1 MDKRRESRTPKK
13 IKTRNKD
20 EEGEHTQERTHED
33 RKGWMRREK
42 RRERRG
48 EREVSRSAGWG
59 AAKMKGEL
67 APLGVSLRILSGFS
81 GFSGFPRCGEGR
93 DLSGL
98 AGGLLCDS
106 TSPWKRDSSNEE
118 GLRSGGGDQLSMALL
133 CAHLPVPKTPKT
145 QRDSNKLQGLHL
157 EGSSKPTACC

>member
-1 MDKRRESRTPKK
+1 
-13 IKTRNKD
+13 
-20 EEGEHTQERTHED
+20 
-33 RKGWMRREK
+33 
-42 RRERRG
+42 
-48 EREVSRSAGWG
+48 
-59 AAKMKGEL
+59 MKGEL
-67 APLGVSLRILSGFS
+67 APLVGFPQNPLSGFS
-81 GFSGFPRCGEGR
+81 GFSGFSRCGEGR

-118 GLRSGGGDQLSMALL
+118 RLRSGGGDQLSMALL

-157 EGSSKPTACC
+157 EGSSKPTAC